1 MASKQRANAENMD
14 ENDGISNDDSD
25 VETRLKRDK
34 TRTKSFFTRSKNKLI
49 FLVEKR
55 KSPSEEE
62 IEDAVERL
70 DGAMESVM
78 DALTSLSDLYL
89 TSKEIENSKRV
100 VLEMERI
107 EEEFTTYEAAR
118 RFLETQ
124 KEQASERS
132 VILSIDMLNKMNIS
146 NDNEERKDTLT
157 ASSIDCHTGSQLH
170 ASKASSMDWHSG
182 VPMHETSKKGRT

>member
-1 MASKQRANAENMD
+1 MD

-25 VETRLKRDK
+25 VETRIKRDK

-49 FLVEKR
+49 FLIEKR

-70 DGAMESVM
+70 DGAMESVI

-89 TSKEIENSKRV
+89 TSKETENSKRV

-107 EEEFTTYEAAR
+107 EEEFTSTYEAAK
-118 RFLETQ
+118 RFLGTQ

-132 VILSIDMLNKMNIS
+132 DIFSIKMLNKMNIS
-146 NDNEERKDTLT
+146 NGNEERKDTLT
-157 ASSIDCHTGSQLH
+157 ASSIDCHTGS
-170 ASKASSMDWHSG
+170 
-182 VPMHETSKKGRT
+182 

>member
-1 MASKQRANAENMD
+1 MASKQRANAEHMD

-25 VETRLKRDK
+25 VETGLKRDK

-49 FLVEKR
+49 FLIEKR

-89 TSKEIENSKRV
+89 TSKETENSKRV

-107 EEEFTTYEAAR
+107 KEEFTSTFEAAR

-124 KEQASERS
+124 KEQASEQK
-132 VILSIDMLNKMNIS
+132 LLF
-146 NDNEERKDTLT
+146 
-157 ASSIDCHTGSQLH
+157 
-170 ASKASSMDWHSG
+170 
-182 VPMHETSKKGRT
+182 

>member
-34 TRTKSFFTRSKNKLI
+34 TRTKSFFTRSKNRLI
-49 FLVEKR
+49 FLIEKR

-78 DALTSLSDLYL
+78 DALTSLSDL
-89 TSKEIENSKRV
+89 TSKE
-100 VLEMERI
+100 
-107 EEEFTTYEAAR
+107 T
-118 RFLETQ
+118 
-124 KEQASERS
+124 
-132 VILSIDMLNKMNIS
+132 D
-146 NDNEERKDTLT
+146 
-157 ASSIDCHTGSQLH
+157 
-170 ASKASSMDWHSG
+170 
-182 VPMHETSKKGRT
+182 

>member
-49 FLVEKR
+49 FLIEKR

-62 IEDAVERL
+62 IDAVERL

-89 TSKEIENSKRV
+89 TSKETENSKRV

-107 EEEFTTYEAAR
+107 EEEFTSAYEVAR

-124 KEQASERS
+124 KEQASEGQ
-132 VILSIDMLNKMNIS
+132 
-146 NDNEERKDTLT
+146 TYY
-157 ASSIDCHTGSQLH
+157 
-170 ASKASSMDWHSG
+170 
-182 VPMHETSKKGRT
+182 P